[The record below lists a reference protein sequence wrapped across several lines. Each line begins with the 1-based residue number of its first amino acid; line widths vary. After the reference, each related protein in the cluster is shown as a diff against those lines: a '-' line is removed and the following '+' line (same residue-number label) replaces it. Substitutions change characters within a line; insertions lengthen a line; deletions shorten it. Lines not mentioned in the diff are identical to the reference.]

1 MNRALAV
8 LTVVVAMVTAGTA
21 AYVVTKRPAPT
32 AMAGAAAAADPAGDE
47 GGGEALPVPPV
58 PPRIADGPD
67 YEHCLGMLANDPDG
81 ANAFADAWE
90 ATGGGE
96 GAAHCHALAQ
106 LTLGNTQAGAQ
117 MLETLAA
124 KSTAP
129 PLARAQVYGQAVQAW
144 LLADDAARAY
154 EAASRA
160 IELSPADPE
169 LLIDRSIAAATSG
182 RYLDAI
188 DDLGRALKLDPKRA
202 DALTLRAAAWRY
214 ENKLD
219 NAQDDVDRALEINP
233 DYPEAYLERG
243 ILRQRRGDRQGA
255 QADWEHAIS
264 LSPDTATADL
274 AQQNLALLEAGPST
288 R

>member
-1 MNRALAV
+1 MNRALAA
-8 LTVVVAMVTAGTA
+8 LTVVVAMASAGTA
-21 AYVVTKRPAPT
+21 AYFFTRRDAPA
-32 AMAGAAAAADPAGDE
+32 AMAVAAAGDAGAADAAD
-47 GGGEALPVPPV
+47 GETLPVPPV
-58 PPRIADGPD
+58 PPRIAEGAD
-67 YEHCLGMLANDPDG
+67 YEHCLAMLANDPDG

-106 LTLGNTQAGAQ
+106 ITLGNTMDGAQ
-117 MLETLAA
+117 MLETLAGT
-124 KSTAP
+124 SSAP
-129 PLARAQVYGQAVQAW
+129 PLARAQIFGQAVQAW

-154 EAASRA
+154 AAASRA

-182 RYLDAI
+182 RYLDAV
-188 DDLGRALKLDPKRA
+188 DDLSRALKLDPKRA

-214 ENKLD
+214 EGKLD
-219 NAQDDVDRALEINP
+219 AAQDDVDRALELNP
-233 DYPEAYLERG
+233 EYPEAYLERG
-243 ILRQRRGDRQGA
+243 ILRQRRGDRAGA

-274 AQQNLALLEAGPST
+274 AQQNLALLEAGPAT
-288 R
+288 P